1 MDFCALMVLSARMKS
16 LHDILQSLTRTGDR
30 FVADIPSTWMQGR
43 TSYGGLSSAIAH
55 HAASQSVE
63 NCPPLRSAQIAFAG
77 PLSGETT
84 ITCEL
89 LRRGKNTAFVET
101 RTTSEA
107 GIGLACNFIF
117 MNPRESKIEHSDIP
131 VPDFG
136 PPPAD
141 EDTRQGPPEFFTYN
155 MDYPEKRLEL
165 GMGSAK
171 LMQWHRLRERYGL
184 DPITELLCIADGLPP
199 SAMGLMKEAGN
210 VSSMNWQVNMLTD
223 APQTDNG
230 WWLLESTTHHAH
242 AGASSQYMTV
252 YNSEK
257 TPVMTA
263 MQSVALFV

>member
-1 MDFCALMVLSARMKS
+1 MKS
-16 LHDILQSLTRTGDR
+16 LNDILQSLTRNGDS
-30 FVADIPSTWMQGR
+30 FTANIPTTWMQGR
-43 TSYGGLSSAIAH
+43 TSYGGLSSALAH
-55 HAASQSVE
+55 HCASSIVE
-63 NCPPLRSAQIAFAG
+63 DCPPLRSAQIAFAG
-77 PLSGETT
+77 PLAGETV
-84 ITCEL
+84 ISCEL

-117 MNPRESKIEHSDIP
+117 MNPRASTIEHSDIA

-136 PPPAD
+136 PPPTDDNA
-141 EDTRQGPPEFFTYN
+141 RHGPPEFFTYN

-165 GMGSAK
+165 GMGTAK
-171 LMQWHRLRERYGL
+171 LMQWHRLRERDRL
-184 DPITELLCIADGLPP
+184 DPMTELLCIGDGLPP

-223 APQTDNG
+223 VPQTDNG

-252 YNSEK
+252 YNSDK
-257 TPVMTA
+257 QPVMTA
-263 MQSVALFV
+263 MQSVALFI